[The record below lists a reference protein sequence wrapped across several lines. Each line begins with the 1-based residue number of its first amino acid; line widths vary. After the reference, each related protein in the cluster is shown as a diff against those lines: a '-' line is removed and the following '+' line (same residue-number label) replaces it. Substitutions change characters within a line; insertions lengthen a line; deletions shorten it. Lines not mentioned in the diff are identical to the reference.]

1 MKQPQK
7 CVGVVVLVGRANL
20 IWSTSDVA
28 QGNDGTVAT
37 SHDRSAHRIITS
49 MVGFVTEIVS
59 WLTMVQPGH
68 VAAGI
73 SLADIETARQL
84 AGEHPARYQT
94 VNRL

>member
-1 MKQPQK
+1 
-7 CVGVVVLVGRANL
+7 
-20 IWSTSDVA
+20 
-28 QGNDGTVAT
+28 
-37 SHDRSAHRIITS
+37 